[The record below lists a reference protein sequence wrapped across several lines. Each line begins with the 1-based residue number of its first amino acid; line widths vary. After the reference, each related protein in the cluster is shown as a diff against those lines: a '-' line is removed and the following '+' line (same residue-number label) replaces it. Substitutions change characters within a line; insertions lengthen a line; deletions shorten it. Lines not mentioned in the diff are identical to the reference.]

1 MKHIQFIP
9 LNIQYKTTH
18 KLPVQTT
25 RIAHILLTYK
35 TQKDLASLSQ
45 TLRMIHLLPR
55 YHSTGIRWRKTGIIQ
70 VVNAV
75 IIARGV
81 LVVTIDKS
89 IGEVEN
95 HLAKSILGALNLEA
109 KPNINQSGIGVS
121 KGAVSILIS
130 NDGLWVEVSNAVV
143 ANFIAGFAVLAP
155 DTVSPLIVWI
165 VGDFAAS
172 EDNSEWNEVE
182 I

>member
-1 MKHIQFIP
+1 M
-9 LNIQYKTTH
+9 
-18 KLPVQTT
+18 PVQTT
-25 RIAHILLTYK
+25 RIAHILLTYNK

-75 IIARGV
+75 ITCGGV
-81 LVVTIDKS
+81 AAIDKA

-95 HLAKSILGALNLEA
+95 QLAKSILGALNLEA
-109 KPNINQSGIGVS
+109 KPNRDQSGIGVS
-121 KGAVSILIS
+121 KGAASILVS